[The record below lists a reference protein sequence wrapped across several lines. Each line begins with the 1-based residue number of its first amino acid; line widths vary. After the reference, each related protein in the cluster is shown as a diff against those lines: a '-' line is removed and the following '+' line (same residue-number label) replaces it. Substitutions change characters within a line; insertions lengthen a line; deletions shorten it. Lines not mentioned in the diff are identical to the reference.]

1 MTRLRVLILS
11 LPAACGGRGLRV
23 LSEDVGQRQG
33 VRTRVIRLVEMVCE
47 GRSKLLLMMMVSVSW
62 WVQRG
67 MCRLIG
73 SRGRGRRRD

>member
-47 GRSKLLLMMMVSVSW
+47 GRSNLLLLLMMMISVSR
-62 WVQRG
+62 WVQ
-67 MCRLIG
+67 
-73 SRGRGRRRD
+73 